1 MKYFKYTDPI
11 FLKVVGINFNHK
23 NFNNCHNE
31 TIWYFTNFF
40 IHKWN
45 GAWLVTTV
53 QVLVLSKYPEQQK
66 T

>member
-31 TIWYFTNFF
+31 I
-40 IHKWN
+40 I
-45 GAWLVTTV
+45 
-53 QVLVLSKYPEQQK
+53 
-66 T
+66 